1 MYVCIVLDFIISM
14 MSIMSIMIII
24 FIITIIIIMILMIL
38 IVIILYI
45 YMYIYSI
52 YSKYQGKYLRILDDQ
67 KSVDPLAVST
77 QVDCSWAS
85 CRPMSM

>member
-1 MYVCIVLDFIISM
+1 MYCIGFHYQYDEYYEYYDYY
-14 MSIMSIMIII
+14 
-24 FIITIIIIMILMIL
+24 FIITIIIIIMILMIL